1 MANEITIQNGA
12 WQRLRDYYQEVRVE
26 MKRVA
31 WPSKQEV
38 YGTTI
43 MVLFTTFAFA
53 IFFWLCDQTFSHLM
67 ARTLSYFLHHA

>member
-1 MANEITIQNGA
+1 MADEIGIRNGP

-31 WPSKQEV
+31 WPGKQEV

-53 IFFWLCDQTFSHLM
+53 LFFWLCDQTFSRLVS
-67 ARTLSYFLHHA
+67 RVLSYFLHRA